1 MLNTGFNIQIN
12 AERMTFQYGNDVF
25 GPEAEKRKLS
35 DIRKSLSDPNAK
47 GPEIVYSVAMDV
59 GKEKDRKDLNKR
71 NLLYG
76 AMIFA
81 KGHIG
86 NEPIR
91 SQGHVHSVSMSC
103 NASTPE
109 VYEIWSGD
117 AIIYMQ
123 EHDSDNPGRCIAVN
137 AHAGNIVI
145 VPPGWAHCTINA
157 NIDIEMT
164 FGAWCVRDYGFN
176 YVGVRKHGGLS
187 YFPTLEG
194 GKIQWLKN
202 YQYLESTLE
211 IRNAREYSEIEILK
225 GVPIYTQ
232 YENNK
237 DLFQFVYD
245 PQIASDMWKNYIP

>member
-12 AERMTFQYGNDVF
+12 TEQMTFQYGNDVF
-25 GPEAEKRKLS
+25 GPEIEKRKLS
-35 DIRKSLSDPNAK
+35 EIRKSLSDPYAE
-47 GPEIVYSVAMDV
+47 GPEIIYSVAMDV
-59 GKEKDRKDLNKR
+59 GKEKDREDLKKR

-103 NASTPE
+103 NSSTPE

-123 EHDSDNPGRCIAVN
+123 EYDSDNPGRCIAVY
-137 AHAGNIVI
+137 AAAGNIVI
-145 VPPGWAHCTINA
+145 VPPGWAHYTINA
-157 NIDIEMT
+157 NIDNEMT

-176 YVGVRKHGGLS
+176 YVGVRAHGGLS
-187 YFPTLEG
+187 YFPILES

-202 YQYLESTLE
+202 PKYSKSTLE
-211 IRNAREYSEIEILK
+211 IKKPREYSEFGIVK
-225 GVPIYTQ
+225 GIPIYTQ

-237 DLFQFVYD
+237 GIFEFVYN
-245 PQIASDMWKNYIP
+245 PQSVKWENYIP